1 MNARIISTSHTVG
14 IDKTQLDIFYFFESH
29 TMEVFIEGDLFMH
42 AQFSPARAILSYTN
56 VIDVA
61 VFYYETYSKKK
72 RKEEL
77 NQQKDEA
84 Q

>member
-1 MNARIISTSHTVG
+1 MNAKIISTTHTIG

-29 TMEVFIEGDLFMH
+29 TMEVYVDGDLFMH

-61 VFYYETYSKKK
+61 VFYYETYNKKK
-72 RKEEL
+72 TKEATKRL
-77 NQQKDEA
+77 KDENH
-84 Q
+84 